1 MVVSAKVEISRSA
14 RVSGGSTRRQVQQ
27 VLRDLIETAEFPPG
41 LRLSEN
47 DLAERFG
54 VSRTPVREA
63 LLGLRD
69 DRLVDIVPQLG
80 TFVTRI
86 TQSALE
92 DAQFIRQSLE
102 CAAVADAA
110 RLASED
116 DITELRA
123 IVMRQARTRDAGDLD
138 CFYALDD
145 EFHSQ
150 LCRIGGRAVAWSI
163 SQRASGHL
171 NRVRRLS
178 LPMHDYIAEM
188 VSQHTAVVDA
198 VAERDPGAAEATL
211 RAHLSRVLTGLGE
224 IAHAHPGYFE
234 ADADREWGLALSA
247 RLDARV

>member
-1 MVVSAKVEISRSA
+1 VEIKRSD

-27 VLRDLIETAEFPPG
+27 VLRGLIETAEFPPG

-47 DLAERFG
+47 ELADRLG

-63 LLGLRD
+63 LLGLRE

-86 TQSALE
+86 TRAALE

-110 RLASED
+110 RQAEEADLA
-116 DITELRA
+116 ELRA
-123 IVMRQARTRDAGDLD
+123 IVVRQARTRDVGDLD
-138 CFYALDD
+138 CFYTLDD
-145 EFHSQ
+145 EFHSR
-150 LCRIGGRAVAWSI
+150 LCSIGGRAVAWSI

-198 VAERDPGAAEATL
+198 VAERDADAAEAAL
-211 RAHLSRVLTGLGE
+211 EAHLSRVLTGLGE

-234 ADADREWGLALSA
+234 DDADRAWALALSA

>member
-1 MVVSAKVEISRSA
+1 MEISRSS

-27 VLRDLIETAEFPPG
+27 LLRGLIETAEFPPG

-47 DLAERFG
+47 DLAERLG

-63 LLGLRD
+63 LLGLRE

-86 TQSALE
+86 TRAALE

-102 CAAVADAA
+102 CAAVSDAAHQADA
-110 RLASED
+110 D
-116 DITELRA
+116 DIAALRA
-123 IVMRQARTRDAGDLD
+123 IVVRQARTRDAGDLD

-145 EFHSQ
+145 EFHSR
-150 LCRIGGRAVAWSI
+150 LCGIGGRAVAWSI

-198 VAERDPGAAEATL
+198 VAEHDAGGAEAAL

-234 ADADREWGLALSA
+234 DERDRDWALALSA

>member
-1 MVVSAKVEISRSA
+1 VYEL
-14 RVSGGSTRRQVQQ
+14 
-27 VLRDLIETAEFPPG
+27 LRASIETVEFPPG

-47 DLAERFG
+47 ELAERLG

-69 DRLVDIVPQLG
+69 DRMVQIVPQLG

-86 TQSALE
+86 TRASLE
-92 DAQFIRQSLE
+92 DAQFIRESLE

-110 RLASED
+110 ASASD
-116 DITELRA
+116 DEIAGLRA
-123 IVMRQARTRDAGDLD
+123 IVARQIQTRDAADLE

-145 EFHSQ
+145 EFHST
-150 LCRIGGRAVAWSI
+150 LCRIGSRSIAWSI

-188 VSQHTAVVDA
+188 VRQHTTVVDA
-198 VAERDPGAAEATL
+198 VAEHDSDGAMGALA
-211 RAHLSRVLTGLGE
+211 AHLSRVLFGLGE
-224 IAHAHPGYFE
+224 IAQEHPDYFE
-234 ADADREWGLALSA
+234 DESDRRWALALSA
-247 RLDARV
+247 GLDSRVSGP